1 MLWRRICLDL
11 EVIKGLQNSFV
22 KITKGRYM
30 SEISIIEK
38 AIIDF
43 ENVLM
48 YLDALND
55 YFNETSKMLNNK
67 KLTFPEKHKVSY
79 RLMEILD
86 EIYDIERE
94 KRNEYIDSIQD
105 KIVIGN
111 IALKDIINISISDD
125 DVIQYSM
132 KKGYEKENYTP
143 KYSREK
149 LRSIRN
155 QEMIFIRAILT
166 NAIIIFEQFFAAQYE
181 TLVIIQPKAYFEDK
195 KIPISEFFEY
205 DINQILQKTVAKEVE
220 SNMFD
225 SLKTLDKIKEKS
237 KINIDRF
244 IPIRKQFEE
253 IYYRRNAYV
262 HSQGKANEI
271 YLEKVDKKF
280 IKGVKIDSPLIC
292 DDCYLENV
300 ITTVYKIISSLH
312 FELLNVLEA
321 KQEDYDYLANLG
333 FEFLKNANYEL
344 AEYIYGILRREK
356 SFEFRYKAMYEIN
369 YINALKLQGKDID
382 ELIKGFDVSI
392 ATDEFKI
399 AKYCLLDNHK
409 NTYDLLLATYPQSF
423 NAEAIREWPIFKIFR
438 ETDYYKDFIKI
449 HKDDFDTFLFED
461 DNPKENTQENLPE
474 DDLC

>member
-1 MLWRRICLDL
+1 
-11 EVIKGLQNSFV
+11 
-22 KITKGRYM
+22 M

-38 AIIDF
+38 VIIDF
-43 ENVLM
+43 ENVLE

-55 YFNETSKMLNNK
+55 YFNETSKMLNSK
-67 KLTFPEKHKVSY
+67 KLSFPEKHKIAY

-94 KRNEYIDSIQD
+94 KRNEYIGSIQD
-105 KIVIGN
+105 KTVIDN
-111 IALKDIINISISDD
+111 IALKDIISISISDN

-132 KKGYEKENYTP
+132 KKGYEKETYTP

-166 NAIIIFEQFFAAQYE
+166 NAIIIFEQFFSAQYE

-225 SLKTLDKIKEKS
+225 SLKTLDKIKDKS
-237 KINIDRF
+237 KIDIDRF
-244 IPIRKQFEE
+244 LPIRKQFEE

-262 HSQGKANEI
+262 HSKGRANEI
-271 YLEKVDKKF
+271 YLEKVDKKY
-280 IKGVKIDSPLIC
+280 KKEVTLDSPLIC
-292 DDCYLENV
+292 DDSYLENV
-300 ITTVYKIISSLH
+300 ISTVYKIISSLH
-312 FELLNVLEA
+312 FELLHVLNT

-333 FEFLKNANYEL
+333 FEFLKKGNYEL

-369 YINALKLQGKDID
+369 YINALKLQGKKVST
-382 ELIKGFDVSI
+382 LIKEFDVSI
-392 ATDEFKI
+392 ATNEFKI
-399 AKYCLLDNHK
+399 AKYCLLDNHQS
-409 NTYDLLLATYPQSF
+409 TYDLS
-423 NAEAIREWPIFKIFR
+423 
-438 ETDYYKDFIKI
+438 
-449 HKDDFDTFLFED
+449 
-461 DNPKENTQENLPE
+461 
-474 DDLC
+474 

>member
-79 RLMEILD
+79 RLMKILD

-280 IKGVKIDSPLIC
+280 IKGVKLDSPLIC
-292 DDCYLENV
+292 DDCYLG
-300 ITTVYKIISSLH
+300 S
-312 FELLNVLEA
+312 
-321 KQEDYDYLANLG
+321 
-333 FEFLKNANYEL
+333 
-344 AEYIYGILRREK
+344 AEKALR
-356 SFEFRYKAMYEIN
+356 
-369 YINALKLQGKDID
+369 
-382 ELIKGFDVSI
+382 
-392 ATDEFKI
+392 
-399 AKYCLLDNHK
+399 
-409 NTYDLLLATYPQSF
+409 
-423 NAEAIREWPIFKIFR
+423 
-438 ETDYYKDFIKI
+438 
-449 HKDDFDTFLFED
+449 
-461 DNPKENTQENLPE
+461 
-474 DDLC
+474 

>member
-1 MLWRRICLDL
+1 
-11 EVIKGLQNSFV
+11 
-22 KITKGRYM
+22 M
-30 SEISIIEK
+30 SEISFIEK

-55 YFNETSKMLNNK
+55 YFIETSKMLNK
-67 KLTFPEKHKVSY
+67 KKSTFPENHKIAY
-79 RLMEILD
+79 QLMEILD
-86 EIYDIERE
+86 EIYEIESENR
-94 KRNEYIDSIQD
+94 KEYIDSIQE

-111 IALKDIINISISDD
+111 LALKDIISISISDN

-132 KKGYEKENYTP
+132 KKGYEKETFTP

-166 NAIIIFEQFFAAQYE
+166 NAIIIFEQFFSAQYE

-195 KIPISEFFEY
+195 KIKISEFFDH

-237 KINIDRF
+237 KIDIDRF

-262 HSQGKANEI
+262 HSKGNANEM
-271 YLEKVDKKF
+271 YLEKVDSKYKKD
-280 IKGVKIDSPLIC
+280 VKLDSPLIC

-300 ITTVYKIISSLH
+300 IKTVYKIISSFH
-312 FELLNVLEA
+312 FELLSILKA

-333 FEFLKNANYEL
+333 FEFLRNDNYEL
-344 AEYIYGILRREK
+344 AEYIYGILRKER

-369 YINALKLQGKDID
+369 YINALKLQGKDINN
-382 ELIKGFDVSI
+382 LINQFDVSI
-392 ATDEFKI
+392 ATDEFII
-399 AKYCLLDNHK
+399 AKNCLLDNHQ
-409 NTYDLLLATYPQSF
+409 NTYDLLIATYPQSF

-438 ETDYYKDFIKI
+438 GTDYYQKFIEI
-449 HKDDFDTFLFED
+449 HKEDFDTFLFED
-461 DNPKENTQENLPE
+461 DNSKENNQEST
-474 DDLC
+474 DVDSLC